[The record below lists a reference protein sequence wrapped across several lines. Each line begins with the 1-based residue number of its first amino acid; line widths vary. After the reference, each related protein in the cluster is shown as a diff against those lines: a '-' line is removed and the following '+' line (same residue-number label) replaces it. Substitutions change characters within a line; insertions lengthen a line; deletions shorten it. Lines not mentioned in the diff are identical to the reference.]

1 MPYIVGMKVKLR
13 DKALNRYRNFYGHGA
28 TSNFMVMRTDLVQGR
43 ERVWLDGVVPM
54 AWAGDL
60 KQASDKKGLGK

>member
-1 MPYIVGMKVKLR
+1 MPYIVNMKVKLR

-28 TSNFMVMRTDLVQGR
+28 AGNFTVTNIDRVQGR

-60 KQASDKKGLGK
+60 KQASDKKGL